1 MRVVACLFLLVGTS
15 CDVMVIVRALGLHG
29 STILGEP
36 QILGGPAG
44 GNFDSPFHAFS
55 LRRVDGSTRLVGYN
69 SNSDSYRVLDGESLT
84 DWVPGPATI
93 GSIGAT
99 DPAALDHCGCWL
111 QAVADLP
118 ADKPGVVRG
127 FNHEEFKCDY
137 AHNSYT
143 NKSIAYAEST
153 DGGGSFTKVG
163 WPSNQIIQA
172 AGPNTT
178 VLRLRHGATKWAK
191 ATTPSCS
198 SGNGCTCFPCSGT
211 MRRDILLALGWNE
224 FSWSPYSD
232 THCMVSG
239 AALKKGVEDS
249 NNHAEAETATARTRV
264 GCCWEPQRHHPQQ
277 SNRRVAVDRVY
288 RCRPT
293 QGNPGDNSVPTYGG
307 PRGRAPAR
315 TPPATLDSTISDY
328 RGGPRR

>member
-1 MRVVACLFLLVGTS
+1 MTAVPCTHVCRVSGHARTYVHTNSPLTLSHSHPTPTSTYVA
-15 CDVMVIVRALGLHG
+15 
-29 STILGEP
+29 
-36 QILGGPAG
+36 
-44 GNFDSPFHAFS
+44 
-55 LRRVDGSTRLVGYN
+55 
-69 SNSDSYRVLDGESLT
+69 DSYRVLDGESLT
-84 DWVPGPATI
+84 DWVPGPAAI
-93 GSIGAT
+93 GGIGVAVGLNRSAT

-153 DGGGSFTKVG
+153 AAYPSQKWGGLTIKLYRLLA
-163 WPSNQIIQA
+163 P
-172 AGPNTT
+172 TL
-178 VLRLRHGATKWAK
+178 LRLRHGATKWAK

-264 GCCWEPQRHHPQQ
+264 GCCWEPQRHHP
-277 SNRRVAVDRVY
+277 
-288 RCRPT
+288 
-293 QGNPGDNSVPTYGG
+293 
-307 PRGRAPAR
+307 
-315 TPPATLDSTISDY
+315 
-328 RGGPRR
+328 

>member
-211 MRRDILLALGWNE
+211 MRRDILLALGWLALP
-224 FSWSPYSD
+224 SLRAGSRARGKS
-232 THCMVSG
+232 SS
-239 AALKKGVEDS
+239 AAP
-249 NNHAEAETATARTRV
+249 TTRV
-264 GCCWEPQRHHPQQ
+264 GLRRRALAETLRCLAIYPGRQ
-277 SNRRVAVDRVY
+277 S
-288 RCRPT
+288 
-293 QGNPGDNSVPTYGG
+293 PGATSVPIMSAAM
-307 PRGRAPAR
+307 PDLSSSLFRLAPEDRGM
-315 TPPATLDSTISDY
+315 TLK
-328 RGGPRR
+328 